1 MAFNYFYG
9 KQADLYG
16 FVRVP
21 KLLMTEKM
29 FDPIS
34 IDAKLLYGLLI
45 DRMSMAKKNDW
56 IDEEN
61 RVYVLYPIAEIQED
75 MGVSKKKAIET
86 VLIKGET
93 ILIASNLYPRELVKS
108 KFLKLDFT
116 HIEYA
121 IGCFKSNTT
130 KVNNIKKY
138 LLATLFNAPSTIDG
152 YFQAKVNHDFP
163 QYASSRY

>member
-56 IDEEN
+56 IDEEK
-61 RVYVLYPIAEIQED
+61 VHVCLCD
-75 MGVSKKKAIET
+75 
-86 VLIKGET
+86 
-93 ILIASNLYPRELVKS
+93 
-108 KFLKLDFT
+108 
-116 HIEYA
+116 
-121 IGCFKSNTT
+121 
-130 KVNNIKKY
+130 VNNMPGGKKEYIWPLTSRHIKDCYKRTGNP
-138 LLATLFNAPSTIDG
+138 LI
-152 YFQAKVNHDFP
+152 VNLRHVMENT
-163 QYASSRY
+163 YICNRWIV

>member
-61 RVYVLYPIAEIQED
+61 RVYVLYPIAEIQEA
-75 MGVSKKKAIET
+75 MGVSKKKAIACLADLEKFGL
-86 VLIKGET
+86 VEKKVRGLGLPNLLYIKNVT
-93 ILIASNLYPRELVKS
+93 SA
-108 KFLKLDFT
+108 
-116 HIEYA
+116 
-121 IGCFKSNTT
+121 
-130 KVNNIKKY
+130 
-138 LLATLFNAPSTIDG
+138 FN
-152 YFQAKVNHDFP
+152 
-163 QYASSRY
+163 

>member
-9 KQADLYG
+9 KQADQYG

-75 MGVSKKKAIET
+75 MGVSKKKAIACLADLEKFGL
-86 VLIKGET
+86 VEKKVRGFGLPNLLYIKNVT
-93 ILIASNLYPRELVKS
+93 SV
-108 KFLKLDFT
+108 
-116 HIEYA
+116 
-121 IGCFKSNTT
+121 
-130 KVNNIKKY
+130 
-138 LLATLFNAPSTIDG
+138 FN
-152 YFQAKVNHDFP
+152 
-163 QYASSRY
+163 